1 MQTDIDEEIKRRC
14 DEIRENI
21 ELMAENAL
29 DLIRLK
35 IRNLREDLS

>member
-1 MQTDIDEEIKRRC
+1 MQNIVDEEIKQRC

-21 ELMAENAL
+21 ELMAENII

-35 IRNLREDLS
+35 FKNLREDLS

>member
-14 DEIRENI
+14 AEIRENI
-21 ELMAENAL
+21 ELMAENAV

-35 IRNLREDLS
+35 FKNLREDLS